1 MVPKQL
7 PEAGFN
13 YSYDLEARP
22 GGKKASRLKD
32 FD

>member
-7 PEAGFN
+7 PEARFN
-13 YSYDLEARP
+13 YSYDLEAGP
-22 GGKKASRLKD
+22 DGKKASRSGE